1 MFEGIT
7 TFFRRVL
14 KPGQALEESSKD
26 TAKERLHLVLM
37 QDRARVSADFLE
49 LMKQEL
55 IEVIKK
61 YVVVDEE
68 EIDVRLINPTNED
81 GTTGAPELYATIPII
96 NIRNDIKVEKVKGAE
111 SENKSEKKQDAVS
124 KDKAKKS
131 EEENTTKTEKK
142 KNSVIVN
149 VNEEKSYEKKEE
161 DSLDNNN
168 DDATVQKLT
177 ETEKSN
183 EIEESTVE
191 NLEKLDNE
199 SNNKEDINNDNS
211 KDEE

>member
-111 SENKSEKKQDAVS
+111 SEKKSEKNNDVLEQG
-124 KDKAKKS
+124 KDEKS
-131 EEENTTKTEKK
+131 EEKKENSSTA
-142 KNSVIVN
+142 N
-149 VNEEKSYEKKEE
+149 VNEKGNEKKNQ
-161 DSLDNNN
+161 DSIAGNNN
-168 DDATVQKLT
+168 NVDTIAQKST
-177 ETEKSN
+177 EVEKN
-183 EIEESTVE
+183 DKIEESIVE
-191 NLEKLDNE
+191 NTEENTEESDQT
-199 SNNKEDINNDNS
+199 SNNKEDVNNNS

>member
-111 SENKSEKKQDAVS
+111 SENKSEKKQNAVS

-131 EEENTTKTEKK
+131 EEENTTKIEKK

-149 VNEEKSYEKKEE
+149 VNEEKSNEKKEE
-161 DSLDNNN
+161 DSLENNN
-168 DDATVQKLT
+168 DAATVQKLT

>member
-111 SENKSEKKQDAVS
+111 SENKSEKKQDEVS
-124 KDKAKKS
+124 QDKVEKS
-131 EEENTTKTEKK
+131 EVKKTTKAVKK
-142 KNSVIVN
+142 KNSATMDDN
-149 VNEEKSYEKKEE
+149 KEKNDDKKTE
-161 DSLDNNN
+161 DGIENNN
-168 DDATVQKLT
+168 DVTVQKPT
-177 ETEKSN
+177 EPENNK

-191 NLEKLDNE
+191 NKEELDNK
-199 SNNKEDINNDNS
+199 SNNKEDVNNDNS